1 MDPFTLSLIGA
12 AIGGLTSK
20 RPLEG
25 ALLGGVGGYFAPG
38 LLGGGGA
45 AAAATELLPTEALL
59 LPGSPAMPAM
69 TAAPATSSLAQ
80 FSDKLKAANSTIQP
94 FMQAGQAV
102 KTASSFFP
110 ESQPISTPAPQFGG
124 GSNAVFANMSQQFA
138 QLEEQR
144 MREEMEKRQAHRGL
158 LSMIG
163 GGNARVA

>member
-1 MDPFTLSLIGA
+1 MDPLTLSLIGA
-12 AIGGLTSK
+12 AIGGLTAK
-20 RPLEG
+20 KPLQG
-25 ALLGGVGGYFAPG
+25 ALLGGVGGYFLPG
-38 LLGGGGA
+38 LLSSGGA

-69 TAAPATSSLAQ
+69 AAPATSSLAQ
-80 FSDKLKAANSTIQP
+80 FSDKLKAVNSTIQP

-102 KTASSFFP
+102 KAASSFFP
-110 ESQPISTPAPQFGG
+110 ESQPITTPPPQFGG
-124 GSNAVFANMSQQFA
+124 GANAVFANMSQQFA

-144 MREEMEKRQAHRGL
+144 MREEMEKRQAHRSL